1 MEFGAST
8 FPRAPGPN
16 FAPEFTSSPSLHFL
30 ELFFF
35 FLVLSILDFFFLSLI
50 HPSPAKTVPA
60 PPADLHGLVPP
71 SSSPFYKTERF
82 APDFPVLVGL
92 GISLI
97 VGSNFSL

>member
-16 FAPEFTSSPSLHFL
+16 FAPEFISSPSLHFL

-35 FLVLSILDFFFLSLI
+35 FLSILDFFLSLI

-71 SSSPFYKTERF
+71 SSSPFYKTERL